1 MGRSQGHIH
10 IIHVPSSMNQPLQG
24 NSPRGELHAQVEC
37 KRATMELDTA
47 KEEKEQ
53 IEAQAGRAEL
63 NHWTIDSPHQQSI
76 TSW

>member
-1 MGRSQGHIH
+1 
-10 IIHVPSSMNQPLQG
+10 MNQALQG
-24 NSPRGELHAQVEC
+24 NSTRGELHAQVEC
-37 KRATMELDTA
+37 KRATMELETA

-63 NHWTIDSPHQQSI
+63 NSYWTIDSPRLQSS